1 METLKM
7 ILKKILELLVKLPI
21 ECIKIVKNLVCNL
34 LKKISLIFNKESNSV
49 KTDSSDKP
57 KLININDEKNNEDKP
72 TTTESNKDDEDKIS
86 DTNCNKAEENKPFD
100 LDSKKDNENKPFGSD
115 YNKDDK
121 DKSLTTN
128 NTKNDKDEILTT
140 DNIIDVEN
148 KTSTTDNEKD
158 NGEKHNIESGI
169 KIELKKYLF
178 EDIEKN
184 EENFNKIFEGIEKI
198 RDTLSLPEKDLE
210 IYLKKIASLEK
221 EIIKLKNKTQKEIDD
236 EDIEEDEYSEI
247 LTNKFV
253 NLLAENYKT
262 ILQTTLNNIV
272 YKKDKC
278 FEEAFEIFEKFLLE
292 LGFEKKNIFLETIS
306 IEEKNIVYFDIIDI
320 ETKNELEDNK
330 VKEITLQPYFL
341 DFKGSDEDSKVYIP
355 GQLIYYK
362 YRRKD

>member
-57 KLININDEKNNEDKP
+57 KLININDEKNNENKP

-100 LDSKKDNENKPFGSD
+100 LDSKKDNENKPFDSD

-121 DKSLTTN
+121 D
-128 NTKNDKDEILTT
+128 EISIT

-148 KTSTTDNEKD
+148 KTSPTDNEKD

-253 NLLAENYKT
+253 NLLAENYKN
-262 ILQTTLNNIV
+262 ILQTTLNNIA

-278 FEEAFEIFEKFLLE
+278 FEKAFEIFENFLLE
-292 LGFEKKNIFLETIS
+292 LGFEKKNILLKTIS
-306 IEEKNIVYFDIIDI
+306 VGEKNIDYFDIIDI

-341 DFKGSDEDSKVYIP
+341 DFKDSDEDSEVYIP